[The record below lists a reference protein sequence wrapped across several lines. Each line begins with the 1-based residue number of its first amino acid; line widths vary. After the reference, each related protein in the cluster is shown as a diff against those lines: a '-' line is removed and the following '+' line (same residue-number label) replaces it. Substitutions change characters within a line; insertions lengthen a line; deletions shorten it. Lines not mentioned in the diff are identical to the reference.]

1 MHCWPY
7 SLGHRNILVRCSL
20 GIDYFISLGISSVSL
35 RAHCWYS
42 CIWTWVCLIVVAW
55 GLGLSDFKC
64 LYHFLR
70 SLLPSRMLEFSMVY
84 LVWLEWEL
92 YWYLG
97 QDEYRFKITV
107 CFRKFSHDTSKWGRR
122 KERQGFC
129 SVVSVYETHLNAHP
143 LFCSAP
149 VLLMSSPPFLSCPLT
164 DCLLQSLN

>member
-1 MHCWPY
+1 MRCWPY
-7 SLGHRNILVRCSL
+7 SLGHRTILVRCSV

-92 YWYLG
+92 YWHLG
-97 QDEYRFKITV
+97 QDGYRFKITV
-107 CFRKFSHDTSKWGRR
+107 CFRKLQFVLESSKWGRR
-122 KERQGFC
+122 KEREAGLLE
-129 SVVSVYETHLNAHP
+129 SHN
-143 LFCSAP
+143 
-149 VLLMSSPPFLSCPLT
+149 VLLCCQCLWNTSKCPSS
-164 DCLLQSLN
+164 LL